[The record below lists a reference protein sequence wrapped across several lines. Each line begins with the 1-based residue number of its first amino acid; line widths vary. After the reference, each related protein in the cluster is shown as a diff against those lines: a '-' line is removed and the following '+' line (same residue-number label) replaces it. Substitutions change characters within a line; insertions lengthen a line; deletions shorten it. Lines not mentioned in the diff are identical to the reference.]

1 MKEIARNIRPDD
13 LPALVRANDPTPIQA
28 IDEARTNKAE
38 RAQKVVDALRAS
50 GQVGRLDVVRLRDV
64 PVIRLKVGKE
74 YVVSKELSFGQRC
87 MAILLILLIE
97 SAAPLIIDQPEDQ
110 LDNAFVYD
118 VLVPTLRI
126 ASGRRAGRR
135 RRSSR
140 RGRAFRPR
148 DDRALPPSRQ
158 RAHGRGPPRCPR
170 SFADVGEK
178 RRAHERIVQRRREHE
193 AAGLAVLGDDERLLS
208 EPGEELGD
216 LGATKRAPR
225 ALFAPP
231 PYASL
236 AFPIESSARSRIYT
250 RSSSVSPPASSASSI
265 PSTSAGVL
273 GAHRSP
279 LISGRSRTNR

>member
-126 ASGRRAGRR
+126 AKRSRQLIFASHNPNIVVLGEADRVFVVEPKSGRGEITEHGTIDEVRGAIERLIEGGREAFL
-135 RRSSR
+135 RRS
-140 RGRAFRPR
+140 
-148 DDRALPPSRQ
+148 
-158 RAHGRGPPRCPR
+158 
-170 SFADVGEK
+170 
-178 RRAHERIVQRRREHE
+178 ERYGH
-193 AAGLAVLGDDERLLS
+193 AKK
-208 EPGEELGD
+208 P
-216 LGATKRAPR
+216 
-225 ALFAPP
+225 
-231 PYASL
+231 
-236 AFPIESSARSRIYT
+236 
-250 RSSSVSPPASSASSI
+250 
-265 PSTSAGVL
+265 
-273 GAHRSP
+273 
-279 LISGRSRTNR
+279 